1 MDGWDW
7 EDITVETGE
16 WWLFLLGLALLLAGL
31 AAGYAIGRQAERKE
45 WQRRRPVPLDQGPL
59 P

>member
-1 MDGWDW
+1 MSGWDW

-31 AAGYAIGRQAERKE
+31 AAGYAIGAQAERKE
-45 WQRRRPVPLDQGPL
+45 WERRRPVPLDQGPL